1 MLTQVNQTF
10 FRQLVTGGLPCT
22 ISSGRLSLT
31 WTSKRHL
38 SLSRQMTKVP
48 VTPLFPAKFSLSFP
62 AGSSSRFQTCKFD
75 PEEMSSSR
83 PGTVQNWISSEWKRI
98 WEKLVTTM
106 ERESIIIRIWGSC
119 GLFYRTFPDFQDQLG
134 PFPGAGHELD
144 LISALLIGEGFI
156 QKGISLFQKRVD
168 YLDLSGLYLQKKNRK
183 NSLKFYRNC
192 TRVCNFPM
200 KFYNREIAR
209 SGISGNREKFI
220 YSFGTLIFVP

>member
-1 MLTQVNQTF
+1 MNGLLRFCSNCSPLFSRSELFSDAGVMTLSAVFTALQIKSKTQKDFFMLTQVNQTF

-106 ERESIIIRIWGSC
+106 ERESIIIWI
-119 GLFYRTFPDFQDQLG
+119 
-134 PFPGAGHELD
+134 
-144 LISALLIGEGFI
+144 
-156 QKGISLFQKRVD
+156 
-168 YLDLSGLYLQKKNRK
+168 
-183 NSLKFYRNC
+183 
-192 TRVCNFPM
+192 
-200 KFYNREIAR
+200 
-209 SGISGNREKFI
+209 
-220 YSFGTLIFVP
+220 